1 MYVRNLK
8 NYFKMFN
15 FVFSEKHVN
24 IYSLSLFAYF
34 LVGVP
39 LDGS

>member
-1 MYVRNLK
+1 MYIRNLK

-15 FVFSEKHVN
+15 FVFSEKRIN
-24 IYSLSLFAYF
+24 IYSLPLFAYF

-39 LDGS
+39 LDGT